1 MKVAGITQDF
11 SDGTTTNTG
20 RGLDVAISQNGFFR
34 MVDSNGSVFYSR
46 NGQFKLDENRNLVNM
61 QGMQLT
67 GYPVAGTPSTVQTGA
82 NPQVINIPTTL
93 MAAKSTT
100 TASQQIN
107 LNSTDTAPTTAFD
120 PANPDTYNKKV
131 R

>member
-1 MKVAGITQDF
+1 
-11 SDGTTTNTG
+11 
-20 RGLDVAISQNGFFR
+20 
-34 MVDSNGSVFYSR
+34 
-46 NGQFKLDENRNLVNM
+46 M

-82 NPQVINIPTTL
+82 NPQAINIPTTL

-107 LNSTDTAPTTAFD
+107 LNSTDAAPTAAFD
-120 PANPDTYNKKV
+120 PASGHLQQKGTVTVFDSRVMRTT
-131 R
+131 